1 MCTIPRQLLPSVCGV
16 KVYPHGLRCTLK
28 LLTCLTFNDAAAVAE
43 EELGVGV
50 LVCEVKQ
57 PSAAADHSLSQVGL
71 VQNFCWVSWRLCCRT
86 LPALSGLSHE
96 DEQTVRLNY
105 FQLFSC
111 CPSLCI
117 CPRVQD
123 QCCQI
128 PATCSGN
135 QAVCQNVSV

>member
-96 DEQTVRLNY
+96 DEQTVPLPLHMSEGAGSMLPDSCYMFRKSSSLSER
-105 FQLFSC
+105 FS
-111 CPSLCI
+111 L
-117 CPRVQD
+117 
-123 QCCQI
+123 
-128 PATCSGN
+128 A
-135 QAVCQNVSV
+135 AK